1 MVTAVVEIVAMTVA
15 ENVLTPA
22 VGPAV
27 THALGPVV
35 IAATLGVHRPARK
48 DVPLALFHVLK
59 AA

>member
-1 MVTAVVEIVAMTVA
+1 MIAVG
-15 ENVLTPA
+15 NVLIPV
-22 VGPAV
+22 VGPVV
-27 THALGPVV
+27 THALGPAV